1 MEFIIDPVTK
11 QKFKLLS
18 FEGRRVLKNLINS
31 YMEGGS
37 RTWDDEIKIASNKCN
52 LRLRSI
58 GERYPGLAEKLGDLK
73 KWTNLGFGIIYE
85 QACVFRHEDGT
96 LMFEFLDEEYFI
108 NTTNNIWWKW
118 NKTENNW
125 NTTEPPRYSRA
136 CNLRLRSIRDRYPR
150 LAEKLGD
157 LKKWTN
163 LGFGIIY
170 EQACVFRHEDGTLMF
185 EFLDLRASRRTR
197 DAHPREQYFIY
208 TTKNTWWKWD
218 STENNWNTT
227 EPPRYS
233 RAK

>member
-18 FEGRRVLKNLINS
+18 FEGRQVLKNLINS

-73 KWTNLGFGIIYE
+73 KWTNLGFG
-85 QACVFRHEDGT
+85 
-96 LMFEFLDEEYFI
+96 
-108 NTTNNIWWKW
+108 K
-118 NKTENNW
+118 
-125 NTTEPPRYSRA
+125 
-136 CNLRLRSIRDRYPR
+136 
-150 LAEKLGD
+150 
-157 LKKWTN
+157 
-163 LGFGIIY
+163 IY

-208 TTKNTWWKWD
+208 TTKNPWWKWD